1 MFANPEMF
9 VPQNLLANLGTRGTQ
24 GRLKGILGVSQ
35 GHLPHTENSMNVDLA
50 PGIWAYLV
58 GLEEA
63 SQMSR

>member
-1 MFANPEMF
+1 MFANLEMF
-9 VPQNLLANLGTRGTQ
+9 VLQNLLANLGTRETQ

-35 GHLPHTENSMNVDLA
+35 GHQPHMGNSMNVDLA
-50 PGIWAYLV
+50 PGGRAYSV